1 VKAARFDYERPESLS
16 EALALLQRANGSAK
30 ALAGGQSL
38 VPMMNL
44 GLVRPDMLV
53 DLSGLG
59 DLRRVQQER
68 AHLFIGA
75 MVTHAEIEDGRL
87 PETTLGMLKH
97 VAACIG
103 SRGIRN
109 RGTIGGNLAHGDPAA
124 DWPAALLALGAGV
137 QLVGTTGRRTVP
149 VSDFLR
155 NPFTTALRPDELL
168 EGVRVPRLSQHARWS
183 YYRVRRGANASP
195 DAIGAVVIDPA
206 RGFCRTVLSG
216 SRQIPR
222 DLPLLAGRLTDTDR
236 ADFASKFGL
245 DLTKEALAQ
254 SGFGGDPIEAQIYVT
269 VLLRTIKRA
278 IEK

>member
-16 EALALLQRANGSAK
+16 EAVALLQQSPGSAK

-44 GLVRPDMLV
+44 GLIEPNMII
-53 DLSGLG
+53 DLSGISE
-59 DLRRVQQER
+59 LRRVREER
-68 AHLFIGA
+68 DHLFIGA

-87 PETTLGMLKH
+87 PDTTLGMLRH

-124 DWPAALLALGAGV
+124 DWPAAFLALGADAQV
-137 QLVGTTGRRTVP
+137 VGTIGRRTVP
-149 VSDFLR
+149 VSEFVRDA
-155 NPFTTALRPDELL
+155 FTTALRPGELL
-168 EGVRVPRLSQHARWS
+168 EGVSVPRVSQYARWS
-183 YYRVRRGANASP
+183 YYRIQRAANASA
-195 DAIGAVVIDPA
+195 DAIGAVVIDQE

-222 DLPLLAGRLTDTDR
+222 DLPDLAGRLISAGS
-236 ADFASKFGL
+236 ADFASKFDPGL
-245 DLTKEALAQ
+245 AREAVAQ
-254 SGFGGDPIEAQIYVT
+254 SGFGGDPIEARIYAT
-269 VLLRTIKRA
+269 VLSRAIKRA
-278 IEK
+278 MEK

>member
-1 VKAARFDYERPESLS
+1 VKAAKFNYERPESVS
-16 EALALLQRANGSAK
+16 EALGLLQRSSGSAK
-30 ALAGGQSL
+30 LLAGGQSL

-44 GLVRPDMLV
+44 GLSKPEMIL
-53 DLSGLG
+53 DLSGLH
-59 DLRRVQQER
+59 DLRRVQEER
-68 AHLFIGA
+68 DHLFIGA
-75 MVTHAEIEDGRL
+75 MVTHAEIEDGKL
-87 PETTLGMLKH
+87 PDTTLGMLRH

-124 DWPAALLALGAGV
+124 DWPAALLALGADAYV
-137 QLVGTTGRRTVP
+137 VGTTGRRTVP
-149 VSDFLR
+149 LSDFIR
-155 NPFTTALRPDELL
+155 SPFSTVLRPEELL
-168 EGVRVPRLSQHARWS
+168 EGVSVTTLSQRARWS
-183 YYRVRRGANASP
+183 YYRVRRAANASP
-195 DAIGAVVIDPA
+195 DAIGAVVIDPE

-216 SRQIPR
+216 GRQIPR

>member
-16 EALALLQRANGSAK
+16 EAVALLQRANGSAR

-44 GLVRPDMLV
+44 GVLEPDMLV
-53 DLSGLG
+53 DLSGLR
-59 DLRRVQQER
+59 DLRRVQEER
-68 AHLFIGA
+68 DHLFIGA
-75 MVTHAEIEDGRL
+75 MVTHAEIEDGKL
-87 PETTLGMLKH
+87 PDTTGGMLRH

-137 QLVGTTGRRTVP
+137 QVIGTMGRRTVTI
-149 VSDFLR
+149 SDFLR
-155 NPFTTALRPDELL
+155 DAFTTALGPGELL
-168 EGVRVPRLSQHARWS
+168 EGVSVQRLSPCARWS

-195 DAIGAVVIDPA
+195 DAIGAVVIDPE

-216 SRQIPR
+216 ARHMPR
-222 DLPLLAGRLTDTDR
+222 NLPVLAEQLTDNDG
-236 ADFASKFGL
+236 ADFPSKFDPGRAREVV
-245 DLTKEALAQ
+245 TR
-254 SGFGGDPIEAQIYVT
+254 SCFGGDPIEAQIYAT
-269 VLLRTIKRA
+269 VLLRAIKRA
-278 IEK
+278 MEK